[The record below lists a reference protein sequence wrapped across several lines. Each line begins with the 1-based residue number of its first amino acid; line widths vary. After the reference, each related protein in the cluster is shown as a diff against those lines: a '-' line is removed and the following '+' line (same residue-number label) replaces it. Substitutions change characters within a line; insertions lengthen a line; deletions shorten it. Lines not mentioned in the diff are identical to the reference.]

1 MAESENT
8 MDILTKTVVDA
19 RVKGY
24 TFEEIAAKQ
33 EIDIT
38 YVIGAWKEYVDTRMV
53 MSPEEQ
59 WVLMLLRLENLLVK
73 ANRWIETAEK
83 AEDFELVLK
92 TLDRIEA
99 LQALNKAR
107 KTEATDALVQ
117 LTKAQTQIILTA
129 MVTLQSAM
137 KTQLEEAF
145 QGKTIKAIKG
155 EVLDNFDSNF
165 LSLAQL
171 ALTASPEDKV

>member
-1 MAESENT
+1 MADLEDT

-19 RVKGY
+19 RVKGF

-38 YVIGAWKEYVDTRMV
+38 YVVAAWKEYVDTRMV

-73 ANRWIETAEK
+73 ANRFIEGAEK
-83 AEDFELVLK
+83 AEDYELVLK
-92 TLDRIEA
+92 VLDRIEA

-129 MVTLQSAM
+129 MVTLQSAF
-137 KTQLEEAF
+137 KSQLEEAF

-155 EVLDNFDSNF
+155 EVLDNFDDNF
-165 LSLAQL
+165 LGLAKLSL
-171 ALTASPEDKV
+171 TVSPEDKV